1 MINEKL
7 MVRVGGGYVGMDE
20 FLMVYGSTEL
30 MRIQREEQLKG
41 TSEFDFIKSQILSQY
56 FKGDILMEE

>member
-41 TSEFDFIKSQILSQY
+41 TTEFDFIKSQILAQY
-56 FKGDILMEE
+56 FKGDILLED